1 MSVELSYAAF
11 EKGIGDVRTA
21 CDLLETDVTGID
33 KRVRGFVDAG
43 WSGLAAD
50 AFVEAWDEWKAA
62 ADDVHEALDGMGEL
76 LGAALR
82 DFIAQDDASQASLDA
97 LSTRLIDRLG

>member
-1 MSVELSYAAF
+1 
-11 EKGIGDVRTA
+11 
-21 CDLLETDVTGID
+21 
-33 KRVRGFVDAG
+33 
-43 WSGLAAD
+43 
-50 AFVEAWDEWKAA
+50 
-62 ADDVHEALDGMGEL
+62 MGEL

>member
-1 MSVELSYAAF
+1 ME
-11 EKGIGDVRTA
+11 
-21 CDLLETDVTGID
+21 
-33 KRVRGFVDAG
+33 
-43 WSGLAAD
+43 
-50 AFVEAWDEWKAA
+50 AA

-97 LSTRLIDRLG
+97 LSSRLIDRLG